1 MRNEEQSKLPKWEGH
16 VKQIKI
22 ITQNGNGNEIKNND
36 IHRKDKNV
44 VNESSKDRC
53 EQKLGQKY

>member
-22 ITQNGNGNEIKNND
+22 IIQNGTEIKNNN

-53 EQKLGQKY
+53 EQELGQKY